1 MFLSFFAFHLFTE
14 KGVTYEFR
22 LAGQN
27 EVGYGQEIVKYFVT
41 HEGSPTGPP
50 SNISVHFQ
58 TPDTVSITWSP
69 PSREKRN
76 GQITYYHALLH
87 RKDDHSSHFERNT
100 THSKAVF
107 PNLEDNS
114 EYVFKVRA
122 HTSKGA
128 GPYSDHMTIKTQR
141 DVLRAPRNVNVVA
154 TSDHSV
160 EVWWE
165 PVTSKH
171 VIGYQIFYS
180 VEAVED
186 LDKWQQKT
194 VPLTES
200 ADLLNLD
207 KNSVYAVVVAARS
220 NTGLGRLSEKKTV
233 KVKPED
239 VPMDFFASDVSTHS
253 MTLYWSAPNQL
264 NPLKYKISYD
274 SEKQFVDSTGITQT
288 QIVPPRTI
296 FVESH
301 VHNYTVTDLS
311 PFTTYRVNVSAVPQD
326 NSYRPP
332 TKTTVTTGM
341 AGKILVK
348 QSEMEVCVYNKISN
362 MLNNFC

>member
-1 MFLSFFAFHLFTE
+1 M
-14 KGVTYEFR
+14 
-22 LAGQN
+22 
-27 EVGYGQEIVKYFVT
+27 KYFGT
-41 HEGSPTGPP
+41 PEGAPTGPP
-50 SNISVHFQ
+50 TNISIHFQ
-58 TPDTVSITWSP
+58 TPDTVSISWSP
-69 PSREKRN
+69 PPREKRN
-76 GQITYYHALLH
+76 GQIIYYIALLH
-87 RKDDHSSHFERNT
+87 RKDDHSTQFERNT
-100 THSKAVF
+100 TLTKAVF

-122 HTSKGA
+122 HTSKGS
-128 GPYSDHMTIKTQR
+128 GPYSEHVLVKTQQ

-154 TSDHSV
+154 TSDNSA

-186 LDKWQQKT
+186 LDRWQQKT

-200 ADLLNLD
+200 ADLLNLE

-220 NTGLGRLSEKKTV
+220 KTGLGRLSEKKTV

-239 VPMDFFASDVSTHS
+239 VPMAFSASDVSTHS

-274 SEKQFVDSTGITQT
+274 SEKQFVDSQGISQTQT
-288 QIVPPRTI
+288 VPPRTI
-296 FVESH
+296 YVEPH

-311 PFTTYRVNVSAVPQD
+311 PFTTYRVNLSAVPQD

-341 AGKILVK
+341 AGMVLGYVVLFPLFFCIINIILLCVSMHTFLK
-348 QSEMEVCVYNKISN
+348 QGT
-362 MLNNFC
+362 